1 MAANFPEKPIM
12 PKSLTPAALTQ
23 LLQQHWNL
31 TPTDISPLPGE
42 IDANFAVH
50 AATGQRYGLKIH
62 AGAVDAELEMQ
73 LALLHHVFEHAPHLP
88 LQTLVATPDGRESVA
103 LDLPGAA
110 DQIAQARLCRWLDGE
125 VWAKID
131 TVPLLAV
138 TELGATLGQLDAVL
152 KQFDHPAAHRAH
164 RWDSERFA
172 ELQPCIELVADPA
185 KQAALTALQ
194 ARFASEI
201 LPRLAACPQQV
212 IHSDAN
218 DYNLLLDEQH
228 HFAGLLD
235 FGDAIYTRRLFEVAN
250 ACAYVI
256 DRMADPVEV
265 IAELTAAYHENNPL
279 QEAEIDLIFDAV
291 QVRLGMSMSLAAR
304 QILQW
309 PDNTYLLISQQAVWH
324 NWQRLL
330 AENRVMALARIRARC
345 ALAPVPKAEQAERWL
360 RRHGGTAQP
369 IFAIDWPKQRLQ
381 RLDWRGTAGNGAPG
395 STGQPAHSAEQL
407 MADTLAALGDA
418 IGIGA
423 FGEDRA
429 VYTGDNYATG
439 IVGERRNRHLGMD
452 VFLPA
457 ATPLFA
463 PFDGVVECCG
473 IEPTGF
479 GGLLLLRHD
488 MSDNGQN
495 VRFWTLFG
503 HLNPASL
510 PWQVGQRVAAGSRIG
525 ELGDETVNG
534 GWAPHLHLQLM
545 GDLLGTPG
553 MDWPGACSARLW
565 PVYGKVCL
573 PPNLLL
579 GLPVENQDRHES
591 TAQALARERRTR
603 LGPSLSLNH
612 REPLHIVRGEGCYL
626 IDASGKRYL
635 DMVNNVAH
643 VGHANPRVA
652 AAAAK
657 QQALLNTNTRYL
669 HEHILDY
676 ARRLTLTM
684 PPELSCVFMVNSGSE
699 ANDLALRLAR
709 AYTGSRE
716 VICVDHAYHGN
727 LTSLIDVSPY
737 KFNGKGGSGQ
747 PAHTHIAQAPD
758 LYRGPWRYADLEGG
772 QAVGQHYAQSVAQ
785 ICQNL
790 QQQQKKPGLFLV
802 EAIQG
807 CAGQMPLPPG
817 YLQAVYPLVRQ
828 AGGVVMSDEVQVGFG
843 RVGSHM
849 WAFETQGVV
858 PDIVTMG
865 KPIGNGHPMAAVV
878 TRPEIAAAFA
888 NGMEYFNTFGGNP
901 VSCAI
906 GLAVLDEI
914 EEQHLMA
921 RAASTG
927 QRLMDGVKNLARR
940 FEVIGDVRGI
950 GMYIGIELVLNRST
964 QAAAPAQTAQLLEL
978 MKQKQVLL
986 SSEGPLGNVLKIK
999 PPLVFGETE
1008 CDYFLTALEASLGE
1022 LVY

>member
-1 MAANFPEKPIM
+1 M
-12 PKSLTPAALTQ
+12 PKTLTPAALTPF
-23 LLQQHWNL
+23 LQQHWGI
-31 TPTDISPLPGE
+31 TPTEISPLPGE
-42 IDANFAVH
+42 IDANFAVQT
-50 AATGQRYGLKIH
+50 ATGQHYGLKIH
-62 AGAVDAELEMQ
+62 AGEVDAELDMQ
-73 LALLHHVFEHAPHLP
+73 VALLHHLAEHAPHLP
-88 LQTLVATPDGRESVA
+88 LQTLVAAQDGQELVA
-103 LDLPGAA
+103 LALPETAA
-110 DQIAQARLCRWLDGE
+110 QAGQVAAPRVAQARLCRWLDGE
-125 VWAKID
+125 VWAKVD
-131 TVPLLAV
+131 PVPLSAV
-138 TELGATLGQLDAVL
+138 TELGATLGQLDAAL
-152 KQFDHPAAHRAH
+152 QGFDHPAAHRAH

-172 ELQPCIELVADPA
+172 ELVPCIELVADPA

-201 LPRLAACPQQV
+201 LPKLAACPQQV

-228 HFAGLLD
+228 NFAGLLD

-256 DRMADPVEV
+256 DRMPDPVEV
-265 IAELTAAYHENNPL
+265 IAELTCAYHERNPL
-279 QEAEIDLIFDAV
+279 QENEIDLIFDAV

-309 PDNTYLLISQQAVWH
+309 PDNTYLLISQQAVWK
-324 NWQRLL
+324 NWQHLL
-330 AENRVMALARIRARC
+330 AENRSMAIARIRARC
-345 ALAPVPKAEQAERWL
+345 ALAPIPAAEQAERWL
-360 RRHGGTAQP
+360 RRHGGTAKP
-369 IFAIDWPKQRLQ
+369 IFSIDWAKQRLQ
-381 RLDWRGTAGNGAPG
+381 RLDWRGTAG
-395 STGQPAHSAEQL
+395 SSSAEQL
-407 MADTLAALGDA
+407 MDSTLAALDGA

-429 VYTGDNYATG
+429 VYTGDNYATA
-439 IVGERRNRHLGMD
+439 IAGERRNRHIGMD

-457 ATPLFA
+457 ATALFA

-479 GGLLLLRHD
+479 GGLLILRHEFEPAVAD
-488 MSDNGQN
+488 GQPEN
-495 VRFWTLFG
+495 SQSVRFWTLYG

-510 PWQVGQRVAAGSRIG
+510 PWQAGQSVAAGAKIA
-525 ELGDETVNG
+525 ELGDASVNG

-545 GDLLGTPG
+545 GDLLGMPG

-565 PVYGKVCL
+565 PVYQRVCL

-579 GLPVENQDRHES
+579 GLPVENQDRQPS
-591 TAQALARERRTR
+591 NAQALARERRTR

-626 IDASGKRYL
+626 IDANGKRYL

-643 VGHANPRVA
+643 VGHANPRVLA
-652 AAAAK
+652 AASR

-684 PPELSCVFMVNSGSE
+684 PPELSCVFMLNSGSE

-772 QAVGQHYAQSVAQ
+772 QTAGQAVGQQYAQSVAQ
-785 ICQNL
+785 ICHNL
-790 QQQQKKPGLFLV
+790 QQQQKKPGLFMV

-964 QAAAPAQTAQLLEL
+964 QQAAPGQTAQLLEL
-978 MKQKQVLL
+978 MKQKQILL

-999 PPLVFGETE
+999 PPLVFGEQE
-1008 CDYFLTALEASLGE
+1008 CDYFLTALEASLAQ
-1022 LVY
+1022 LA